1 MLFHWSESRLAPMK
15 EKTLTVPKLKLQ
27 AAVVACR
34 MKHVILDEVNFRIK
48 YVHMCKNR
56 H

>member
-1 MLFHWSESRLAPMK
+1 MK

-27 AAVVACR
+27 AAVKACR
-34 MKHVILDEVNFRIK
+34 MKHVILDEVNVRIK